1 MQKVYRDCYD
11 LDRNCYDEYGLSEDI
26 LMEHAADEMNRYIRE
41 RFPHGSSVYI
51 AAGPGNN
58 GADGITLA
66 RLLYG
71 DYIVRLHTPFGAKSQ
86 MAKIQLNRALRC
98 GIETVSRAVDSDII
112 IDAIFGAGLSRDI
125 PDEIVSLIEDM
136 NSMQGFKIA
145 CDIPTGLDRGGRLSP
160 ISFSADVTITMGALK
175 EALFLD
181 EAKDYIGD
189 IIVAPLGISRKLY
202 EYSDSDSYLLDTED
216 MKTPLRKTLHTNKGN
231 FGHAAVLCG
240 EKAGAGKLSAQ
251 AASRFG
257 AGLTTLI
264 YHEKIDAPDYLMLS
278 STLPKNTTAIAAGM
292 GLGNHFDN
300 DFIEKELVKSNI
312 PLILD
317 ADFMYRDELKEI
329 VACKGREIIFT
340 PHPKEFNAMWRVL
353 TNEDISIE
361 FIQKNRFDVIRAFM
375 DRFPDIVILLKGA
388 NMLIGANGKVY
399 INIHGTPSLSKGG
412 SGDILSGLIVS
423 LLAQGYSAKNAAI
436 QASLALTASA
446 NLYEGNDFSMLPTN
460 IIDNLT
466 RI

>member
-1 MQKVYRDCYD
+1 MQKVYSDCYD
-11 LDRNCYDEYGLSEDI
+11 LDRNCYDEYGLTEDI
-26 LMEHAADEMNRYIRE
+26 LMEHAADEMNRYIRS
-41 RFPHGSSVYI
+41 RFPVDSTVYI

-66 RLLYG
+66 RLLHG

-86 MAKIQLNRALRC
+86 MAKIQLNRTLRS
-98 GIETVSRAVDSDII
+98 GIETISHTIDSDIV
-112 IDAIFGAGLSRDI
+112 IDAVFGAGLSRNI

-136 NSMQGFKIA
+136 NRMQGFKIA
-145 CDIPTGLDRGGRLSP
+145 CDIPSGLDSGGRLSP
-160 ISFSADVTITMGALK
+160 ISFDADVTITMGALK

-181 EAKDYIGD
+181 EAKNYTGN
-189 IIVAPLGISRKLY
+189 IIVAPLGVSRKLY
-202 EYSDSDSYLLDTED
+202 EYSESDSYLLDIED
-216 MKTPLRKTLHTNKGN
+216 MNTPLRNRLHTNKGS

-300 DFIEKELVKSNI
+300 DFIEKELVKNNI

-317 ADFMYRDELKEI
+317 ADFMYRDELKDI
-329 VACKGREIIFT
+329 VTCKDREIILT
-340 PHPKEFNAMWRVL
+340 PHPKEFSVMWRVL
-353 TNEDISIE
+353 TGEDISVE
-361 FIQKNRFDVIRAFM
+361 FIQKNRFDVVRAFM
-375 DRFPDIVILLKGA
+375 DRFPNIVILLKGA
-388 NMLIGANGKVY
+388 NMLIGADKKIY
-399 INIHGTPSLSKGG
+399 INPHGTPSLSKGG
-412 SGDILSGLIVS
+412 SGDVLSGLIVS
-423 LLAQGYSAKNAAI
+423 LLAQGYSAKYAAI
-436 QASLALTASA
+436 QASLALTSAASK
-446 NLYEGNDFSMLPTN
+446 YEGNDFSMLPTD
-460 IIDNLT
+460 IIDNLAK
-466 RI
+466 I